1 MRGKLDAQQID
12 NLLLSQ
18 SIGHLG
24 CTSSNKP
31 YVVPITYL
39 FDEDNIYCQTW
50 PGLKLTTMRNNP
62 LVCFEVYRHTDMFN
76 WESAVV
82 WGQFEELSDEE
93 AFDARTPLFEHVFQ
107 LMTPAVTH
115 AHEHTDMLIV
125 NDENRYKPIMFRI
138 KITEKTGCFRNTRS
152 SL

>member
-1 MRGKLDAQQID
+1 MRGKLNDQQID

-24 CTSSNKP
+24 CTNSNKP

-39 FDEDNIYCQTW
+39 FYKGYIFSQTW
-50 PGLKLTTMRNNP
+50 PGQKLTTMRNNP

-76 WESAVV
+76 WESAVL

-93 AFDARTPLFEHVFQ
+93 AIEARIPLFDHVFQ
-107 LMTPAVTH
+107 LMTTAVVH
-115 AHEHTDMLIV
+115 SHEHANTATIA
-125 NDENRYKPIMFRI
+125 DENRYRPIMFRI
-138 KITEKTGCFRNTRS
+138 KITERTGCFRNTQKV
-152 SL
+152 L